1 MNSAL
6 AWKLEITYRI
16 EIIIEY
22 EIGEN
27 YLQNLKLAQLIQLA
41 IFKKNICIYFNI
53 LQKSNGV
60 LPK

>member
-22 EIGEN
+22 EIAEN
-27 YLQNLKLAQLIQLA
+27 YLQNLKLAQLIQLGF
-41 IFKKNICIYFNI
+41 FKKNICIYFNI